1 MIQTSKK
8 LLIHGCMYLFQGIF
22 VRDIICI
29 LFKYTFKWNICQH
42 IDMDTFFHN
51 IFTSIQEPTEEE
63 NISESISI
71 TDSEVLILPQPNYV
85 SSIMSQI
92 TQARDVSGN
101 CSNAFM
107 ECQDVE
113 FPVTCINRICESEI
127 FRYCRSSDVRMC
139 ESALQHH
146 YDLLIFE
153 NCKANDI
160 ECVNRYIILCGD
172 ELSSTCYA
180 GMYSSDCGRKIVVE
194 ARRQQGLYQKSENVY
209 SSDRRNSKT

>member
-1 MIQTSKK
+1 MKYGTIYLLVIAILVVVSAQTPSQNNNTTIPVDIVLSNETTKFSIPVMIQTSKK

-160 ECVNRYIILCGD
+160 E
-172 ELSSTCYA
+172 
-180 GMYSSDCGRKIVVE
+180 
-194 ARRQQGLYQKSENVY
+194 
-209 SSDRRNSKT
+209 